1 MDAGIADETGQ
12 DMTEISTSSGKRLSR
27 KMAGADDNCD
37 STRPGMAPAE
47 DSACCPSERKTDWLL
62 LICGSIVALGYAAH
76 LAIAQG
82 VLPDTIWQFSQAI
95 FEFLNIMW
103 WGLVLGIVFVGILS
117 RVPRELVMGVL
128 GRKDGLGGILRA
140 TGAGLLLDLCSHGI
154 LLVGMKLYERGASLG
169 QTMAFLI
176 ASPWNSISLTIILVA
191 LVGIKWTLTFIALSG
206 VIAIVS
212 GMIFEK
218 LVAGGTLPGNP
229 HRAAVGK
236 PVEFWKELKAQVNGI
251 QWSPSLI
258 RNILVEGFAES
269 RMILR
274 WVFLGIV
281 LAGLIRVS
289 MSSDTFSTYFGPT
302 LFGLAMTLIATTI
315 IEVCSEGSS
324 PIAADLLTRAG
335 APGNAFTF
343 LMAGAATDYTEI
355 MGLKERT
362 GSWKIALFLPL
373 VTVPQVLLLGYILNV
388 MG

>member
-1 MDAGIADETGQ
+1 MSEVS
-12 DMTEISTSSGKRLSR
+12 STSGDAHSQQL
-27 KMAGADDNCD
+27 
-37 STRPGMAPAE
+37 PGDEGSCASDKPAKHAE
-47 DSACCPSERKTDWLL
+47 DASACCPSERKRDWLL
-62 LICGSIVALGYAAH
+62 WICGSIVALGYATH
-76 LAIAQG
+76 LIIAQG
-82 VLPDTIWQFSQAI
+82 ILPDTVWHFSHAI
-95 FEFLNIMW
+95 FEFLNTMW
-103 WGLVLGIVFVGILS
+103 WGLVLGIVFVGILN

-191 LVGIKWTLTFIALSG
+191 LIGIKWTLVFIALSG
-206 VIAIVS
+206 VIAIFS

-218 LVAGGTLPGNP
+218 LVAAGALPDNP
-229 HRAAVGK
+229 HRAQMGE
-236 PVEFWKELKAQVNGI
+236 PVDFWKTLKAQWSGI
-251 QWSPSLI
+251 TWSPSLF
-258 RNILVEGFAES
+258 RNIIVDGFSES

-289 MSSDTFSTYFGPT
+289 MTTDTFTAYFGPT
-302 LFGLAMTLIATTI
+302 LFGLAMTLVVTTI

-324 PIAADLLTRAG
+324 PIAADLLTRAS

-373 VTVPQVLLLGYILNV
+373 VTVPQVLLLGYILNMV
-388 MG
+388 G

>member
-1 MDAGIADETGQ
+1 MS
-12 DMTEISTSSGKRLSR
+12 EISSKPGDRQSGQS
-27 KMAGADDNCD
+27 ADIGDCCHP
-37 STRPGMAPAE
+37 SKPAQAAE
-47 DSACCPSERKTDWLL
+47 DASASCPSEKKRDWLL
-62 LICGSIVALGYAAH
+62 LICGTIVAMGYASH
-76 LAIAQG
+76 LVIAQG
-82 VLPDTIWQFSQAI
+82 VLPDKVWHFSHAI
-95 FEFLNIMW
+95 FEFLNTMW
-103 WGLVLGIVFVGILS
+103 WGLVLGIVFVGILN

-128 GRKDGLGGILRA
+128 GRKNGLGGILRA

-176 ASPWNSISLTIILVA
+176 ASPWNSISLTIILVS
-191 LVGIKWTLTFIALSG
+191 LIGIKWTLIFIALSG
-206 VIAIVS
+206 VIAIMS
-212 GMIFEK
+212 GMIFEL
-218 LVAGGTLPGNP
+218 LVSRGTLPDNP
-229 HRAAVGK
+229 HRAEMGK
-236 PVEFWKELKAQVNGI
+236 PVEFWKELKTQWSGI
-251 QWSPSLI
+251 NWSPSLI
-258 RNILVEGFAES
+258 RNIIVEGFGES

-281 LAGLIRVS
+281 LAGLIRVT
-289 MSSDTFSTYFGPT
+289 MSTDTFSAYFGPT
-302 LFGLAMTLIATTI
+302 LFGLAMTLVVTTI

-324 PIAADLLTRAG
+324 PIAADLLTRAA

>member
-1 MDAGIADETGQ
+1 
-12 DMTEISTSSGKRLSR
+12 
-27 KMAGADDNCD
+27 
-37 STRPGMAPAE
+37 
-47 DSACCPSERKTDWLL
+47 
-62 LICGSIVALGYAAH
+62 LICGSIVALGYGSH
-76 LAIAQG
+76 LVLSQG
-82 VLPDTIWQFSQAI
+82 VLPDNIWQFSQAI
-95 FEFLNIMW
+95 FEFMNTMW
-103 WGLVLGIVFVGILS
+103 WGLVLGIVFVGILNH
-117 RVPRELVMGVL
+117 VPRELVMGVL

-154 LLVGMKLYERGASLG
+154 LLVGMKLYERGASIG

-176 ASPWNSISLTIILVA
+176 ASPWNSLSLTIILVA
-191 LVGIKWTLTFIALSG
+191 LIGLKWTLVFIALSG
-206 VIAIVS
+206 VIAVLS

-218 LVAGGTLPGNP
+218 LVAVGTLPDNP
-229 HRAAVGK
+229 HRAQMGRRID
-236 PVEFWKELKAQVNGI
+236 FWKELKAQWSGI
-251 QWSPSLI
+251 QWSPSLF
-258 RNILVEGFAES
+258 RNILVEGFSES

-281 LAGLIRVS
+281 LAGFIRVS
-289 MSSDTFSTYFGPT
+289 MSTDTFSAYFG
-302 LFGLAMTLIATTI
+302 LVMTLVATTI

-324 PIAADLLTRAG
+324 PIAADLLTRAS

-373 VTVPQVLLLGYILNV
+373 VTVPQVLILGYILNV

>member
-1 MDAGIADETGQ
+1 MPDI
-12 DMTEISTSSGKRLSR
+12 
-27 KMAGADDNCD
+27 D
-37 STRPGMAPAE
+37 STPGDLHSHQTAAE
-47 DSACCPSERKTDWLL
+47 SCCPSENKRDWLL
-62 LICGSIVALGYAAH
+62 LICGSIVTLGYFSY
-76 LAIAQG
+76 LFIGKG
-82 VLPDTIWQFSQAI
+82 VLPDTAWHFSHAI
-95 FEFLNIMW
+95 FEFLNTMW
-103 WGLVLGIVFVGILS
+103 WGLVLGIVFVGILNH
-117 RVPRELVMGVL
+117 VPRELVMGVL
-128 GRKDGLGGILRA
+128 GRKNGLGGILRA

-154 LLVGMKLYERGASLG
+154 LLVGMKLYERGASIG

-176 ASPWNSISLTIILVA
+176 ASPWNSLSLTIILVA
-191 LVGIKWTLTFIALSG
+191 LIGLKWTLIFIALSA
-206 VIAIVS
+206 VIAVIS

-218 LVAGGTLPGNP
+218 LVSVGTLPDNP
-229 HRAAVGK
+229 HRAQMGK
-236 PVEFWKELKAQVNGI
+236 PVDFWKELKKQWNGI
-251 QWSPSLI
+251 SWSPSLF
-258 RNILVEGFAES
+258 RNILFEGFSES

-289 MSSDTFSTYFGPT
+289 ISTENFTSYFGPT
-302 LFGLAMTLIATTI
+302 LFGLAMTMIATTI

-373 VTVPQVLLLGYILNV
+373 ITVPQVLVLSYILNV